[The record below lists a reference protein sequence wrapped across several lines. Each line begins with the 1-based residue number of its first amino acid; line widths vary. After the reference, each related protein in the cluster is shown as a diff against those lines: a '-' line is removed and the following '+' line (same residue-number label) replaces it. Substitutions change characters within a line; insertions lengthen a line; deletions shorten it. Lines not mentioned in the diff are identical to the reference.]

1 MPPSAKPISVQKIK
15 RATLERDSL
24 HTPLSIWRHNSHTA
38 RCKSSPRLLASGLC
52 PPQPVCRP
60 SLLNSLLTKKLI
72 NNLILFPYINITAC
86 KTLVNLIKFIRYY
99 LCKLICWIIVR
110 KSATKNCLVQRRML
124 WNLVPLRATSSE
136 SVSCVGLNNF
146 RGVRSYKP
154 PQTNSQKGF

>member
-15 RATLERDSL
+15 RATLERDFL

-38 RCKSSPRLLASGLC
+38 HCKSSPRLLASGLC
-52 PPQPVCRP
+52 PPQPVCHP
-60 SLLNSLLTKKLI
+60 SLLNSLLTKKSI

-110 KSATKNCLVQRRML
+110 KSATKNC
-124 WNLVPLRATSSE
+124 W
-136 SVSCVGLNNF
+136 
-146 RGVRSYKP
+146 GVRSNKP
-154 PQTNSQKGF
+154 PQTNSQKGFLTWRILKDLPPSF

>member
-15 RATLERDSL
+15 RATLERDFL

-124 WNLVPLRATSSE
+124 WNRRYLVSGNSWHEVT
-136 SVSCVGLNNF
+136 
-146 RGVRSYKP
+146 
-154 PQTNSQKGF
+154 TNSRELSTAASDKQRKRVLR